1 MDMISSKL
9 LLSFLLLVGATV
21 GQSKPSRPASKPETP
36 HLAFVQEY
44 IRELISDES
53 LRVSGEKEFNE
64 ATSDDQRFST
74 GIYVSKSVQ
83 LELRSQIRMLR
94 GMRLRP
100 PFETLI
106 PDLTGSYQRQIDLH
120 QSLIDLSSKFL
131 AGPKPGLDYSALGA
145 KVPQLRAE
153 LEVAQKVIFDAA
165 GLVFM
170 TLIDMKPDSQGHVS
184 HLIITKAEKSDLQEQ
199 LEIILKD
206 QPDEGDHD
214 FYISAAMVL
223 RAGLL
228 KGHKCADEPW
238 E

>member
-1 MDMISSKL
+1 MISLNL
-9 LLSFLLLVGATV
+9 LLSLLLMGSTA
-21 GQSKPSRPASKPETP
+21 GQNKPSRPAAKPETP
-36 HLAFVQEY
+36 HLVFVKEY

-53 LRVSGEKEFNE
+53 LRASGEKEFNE
-64 ATSDDQRFST
+64 AKSIDQRFST

-83 LELRSQIRMLR
+83 LELRSQIRMLQ

-100 PFETLI
+100 PFDTLI
-106 PDLTGSYQRQIDLH
+106 PDLIGSYQRQIDLH
-120 QSLIDLSSKFL
+120 QSLIDASSKFL
-131 AGPKPGLDYSALGA
+131 AGPKPGVDYSALGA

-153 LEVAQKVIFDAA
+153 LEAAQKIVFDAA

-170 TLIDMKPDSQGHVS
+170 TLIDTKPDSQGHVS
-184 HLIITKAEKSDLQEQ
+184 HLLITKAEKSDLQEQ
-199 LEIILKD
+199 LEIMLKD
-206 QPDEGDHD
+206 QPDEGDHN

-223 RAGLL
+223 RGGLL